1 MNILQRLYD
10 YLNYALPEFGFL
22 SGGNHDTARLHEK
35 PNPVISL
42 PSYEPLFSTTE
53 LPVIEQNVIK
63 IIEVPTMNPVTI
75 LISKLE
81 ALLISNDDG
90 EEMNRR
96 IESSVFQ
103 THSNRYRQSALILC
117 CIKIAIW
124 DHCRYLR
131 IFHNDE
137 LSLV

>member
-10 YLNYALPEFGFL
+10 YLKYALPDFGLL

-53 LPVIEQNVIK
+53 LPTIEQNVIK
-63 IIEVPTMNPVTI
+63 IIEVPAMNPVTI

-81 ALLISNDDG
+81 VLLTSKAENDDG

-103 THSNRYRQSALILC
+103 THSNRYRQSALILYR
-117 CIKIAIW
+117 IKITIW
-124 DHCRYLR
+124 DHCRYL
-131 IFHNDE
+131 
-137 LSLV
+137 